1 MKIALTAASGFIG
14 RNLLPLLQAVGHQV
28 RTFGRT
34 GADVAWDALAGPP
47 PADALAGSDAV
58 VNLIG
63 EPVAQRWNAAVK
75 RRIVESRVRGTRN
88 LVQALAELR
97 QPPRVLISAS
107 AIGYYGDT
115 GDEPV
120 TEEAPPGRG
129 FLAETCLRWE
139 DEAAAAGALGMRV
152 VRARIAIVLGHGGGA
167 LAEMLTPFRMGVGGP
182 LGSGRQWMSWIHM
195 RDLLELVGF
204 LLTSDAI
211 AGPVNATSPQTV
223 RNIDFSHALGSVLHR
238 PALMHIPKFA
248 LHLRF
253 GEAAEEM
260 LKSSRVVPA
269 VALKAGFRYRF
280 PDLHSALADA
290 VAAHGGH
297 PQPG

>member
-1 MKIALTAASGFIG
+1 
-14 RNLLPLLQAVGHQV
+14 
-28 RTFGRT
+28 
-34 GADVAWDALAGPP
+34 
-47 PADALAGSDAV
+47 V

-63 EPVAQRWNAAVK
+63 EPVAQRWNPAVK

-88 LVQALAELR
+88 LVQTLAEAR
-97 QPPRVLISAS
+97 QRPRVFVSAS

-120 TEEAPPGRG
+120 TEASPPGQG
-129 FLAETCLRWE
+129 FLADTCIRWE
-139 DEAAAAGALGMRV
+139 EEAVAAEALGVRV
-152 VRARIAIVLGHGGGA
+152 VRLRIGIVLGHGGGA
-167 LAEMLTPFRMGVGGP
+167 LGEMLTPFRMGVGGP
-182 LGSGRQWMSWIHM
+182 LASGRQWMSWIHLH
-195 RDLLELVGF
+195 DLLELVQF
-204 LLTSDAI
+204 VLSTDTI
-211 AGPVNATSPQTV
+211 AGAVNATSPQTV

-238 PALMHIPKFA
+238 PSLMHIPKFA

-253 GEAAEEM
+253 GEAADEM

-269 VALKAGFRYRF
+269 VAMKAGFRYRF

-297 PQPG
+297 RQS